1 MVADLTFKI
10 ISQSMKGTSCNRND
24 FLSKMPVIYFVKDD
38 RFSTGNWLNLR
49 NLEEPSCAESF
60 VNTSIS
66 KLLNSPS
73 QFPFQTLFATLRKQQ
88 YLHRTTDLP
97 WSSTSAIASVDL
109 DLDSGDLSGVSGWA
123 PRATSAQVP
132 LVKSKSTSAAPRW
145 TWPWLGGLER
155 SPPSPHPPTVGLMI
169 STPTASK
176 PPAPK

>member
-1 MVADLTFKI
+1 MTGQCISTYTKKIWSMPNHMVADLTFKI

-97 WSSTSAIASVDL
+97 WCRGLWCCWSTNH
-109 DLDSGDLSGVSGWA
+109 
-123 PRATSAQVP
+123 
-132 LVKSKSTSAAPRW
+132 KSYCGGMW
-145 TWPWLGGLER
+145 TWRTPQQCWLGGRQVHRGDGR
-155 SPPSPHPPTVGLMI
+155 SVL
-169 STPTASK
+169 ASFRVNI
-176 PPAPK
+176 AA